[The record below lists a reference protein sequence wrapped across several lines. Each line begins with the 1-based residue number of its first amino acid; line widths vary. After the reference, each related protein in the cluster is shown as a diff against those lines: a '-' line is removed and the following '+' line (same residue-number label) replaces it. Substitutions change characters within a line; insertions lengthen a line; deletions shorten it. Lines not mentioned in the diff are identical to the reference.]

1 VRLGTEE
8 DFRMTTPS
16 SSLKDALQQLAAA
29 IDVLDGTAGR
39 RLQADKADA
48 GRATELEL
56 MRGDRARLAEQLD
69 EALARGKTRE
79 ATYKALSQRV
89 DSAISHVQ
97 NALALTS
104 ASDEPKG

>member
-1 VRLGTEE
+1 
-8 DFRMTTPS
+8 MTASS
-16 SSLKDALQQLAAA
+16 SSLKDALNQLNAA
-29 IDVLDGTAGR
+29 IDVLDGVAGR

-79 ATYKALSQRV
+79 GTYKALAMRV
-89 DSAISHVQ
+89 DAAMSHVQ
-97 NALALTS
+97 TALALTA
-104 ASDEPKG
+104 ASDEVKG